1 MRLKQIVFIFV
12 VVLLSLSQRS
22 IAQRLQ
28 DDNTICWTASIY
40 TIYLSKKTSLY
51 LEYQWRR
58 EQFYQNWQ
66 QSLARGGIQYHFNPD
81 VSVMAG
87 YGYVITFPYGDY
99 PAGPHPVPEHRF
111 FEQVAWNDTKGKLI
125 LSHRIRL
132 EQRMLGKID
141 QKAADYAVTDW
152 TYLNRVRYQLRLAYP
167 LNHKKI
173 ENKTWYLAAYD
184 ELFISF
190 GSNVNQNV
198 FDQNRIGL
206 LGGYQFNRMFR
217 VEAGYLNQN
226 VQQASLTG
234 GRQVYQYNNGAIV
247 NLYFTKQ

>member
-1 MRLKQIVFIFV
+1 
-12 VVLLSLSQRS
+12 
-22 IAQRLQ
+22 
-28 DDNTICWTASIY
+28 
-40 TIYLSKKTSLY
+40 
-51 LEYQWRR
+51 
-58 EQFYQNWQ
+58 
-66 QSLARGGIQYHFNPD
+66 
-81 VSVMAG
+81 
-87 YGYVITFPYGDY
+87 
-99 PAGPHPVPEHRF
+99 
-111 FEQVAWNDTKGKLI
+111 
-125 LSHRIRL
+125 
-132 EQRMLGKID
+132 MLGKID
-141 QKAADYAVTDW
+141 QNAADYAVTDW